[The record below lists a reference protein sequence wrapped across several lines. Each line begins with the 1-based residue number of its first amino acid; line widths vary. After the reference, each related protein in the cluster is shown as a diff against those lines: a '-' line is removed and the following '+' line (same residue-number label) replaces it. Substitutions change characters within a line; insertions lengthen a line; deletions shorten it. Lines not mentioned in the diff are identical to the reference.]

1 MRGFKAIIV
10 GSVFI
15 IVVMLFLQLLY
26 IFAAVAY
33 NALAKDYPVLHE
45 VSGSLRYVIGIP
57 IFVVTMFIGG
67 YITASIA
74 NAETVVKVLLHCLV
88 VGLITTGG
96 MIYPTLEYSS
106 ITNTG
111 IVILVLSL
119 AATSSGGWYWYR
131 GSRKS

>member
-1 MRGFKAIIV
+1 MKGLKAVIV

-33 NALAKDYPVLHE
+33 NALAKDYPVLNE
-45 VSGSLRYVIGIP
+45 LSGLLRYVIGIP
-57 IFVVTMFIGG
+57 VFVATMFIGG
-67 YITASIA
+67 YITANIA
-74 NAETVVKVLLHCLV
+74 NAETAVKVLFHCLV

-96 MIYPTLEYSS
+96 MIYPTLENSS

-119 AATSSGGWYWYR
+119 AATSSGGWY
-131 GSRKS
+131 